1 MRGYHKL
8 DILADEK
15 SILVATPND
24 YHCEL
29 ARAALEAGKHTISE
43 KPVTLTVAQVDQMIS
58 TAEKNNRL
66 FTVHQNRR
74 WDRRTLPS
82 RKSCAREAGK
92 VFSIQSR
99 LAGDGGIMHGWR
111 GEKAHGGGMLY
122 ELGVHFLDQLYD
134 LLGYDAF
141 FSVHC
146 VLNSVKNP
154 EVDDFL
160 ILEGKDSLRVQVEI
174 GTFILNDPLAGLR
187 RRRHLDRRRF
197 PGQGRIMKVNTLMP
211 VIVMT
216 DAGPTRTFAPG
227 LRRGRRAR
235 AAPG

>member
-1 MRGYHKL
+1 MALKLGIIGYGGMAGWHHENVQRIPGAQVVAAYDIDPERVELAKSKGLRGYHKL
-8 DILADEK
+8 EDFLADEEVNCV
-15 SILVATPND
+15 LVATPND

-29 ARAALEAGKHTISE
+29 VCAALEAGKHTISE
-43 KPVTLTVAQVDQMIS
+43 KPVALTVAQVDQMIS

-74 WDRRTLPS
+74 WDRDYVTVKEVLRQGTL
-82 RKSCAREAGK
+82 GK

-122 ELGVHFLDQLYD
+122 DWGVHFLDQLYD

-141 FSVHC
+141 SSVHC

-154 EVDDFL
+154 
-160 ILEGKDSLRVQVEI
+160 
-174 GTFILNDPLAGLR
+174 
-187 RRRHLDRRRF
+187 
-197 PGQGRIMKVNTLMP
+197 
-211 VIVMT
+211 
-216 DAGPTRTFAPG
+216 
-227 LRRGRRAR
+227 
-235 AAPG
+235 